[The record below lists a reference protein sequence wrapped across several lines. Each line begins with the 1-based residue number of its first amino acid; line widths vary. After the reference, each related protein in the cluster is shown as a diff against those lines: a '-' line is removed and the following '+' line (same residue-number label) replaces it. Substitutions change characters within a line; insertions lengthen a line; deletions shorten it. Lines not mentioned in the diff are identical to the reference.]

1 MKNYQNI
8 FIVGTMDYVL
18 AVNYAG
24 ITSQVRCLEFKEHV
38 LPINREHSKAAELN
52 ALSILNKYLKNIV
65 QLATLTKTDNIMCY
79 ITIPDKLYN
88 YIQKGTYKNWL
99 KNGVTMSG
107 NPISEAELKLWKEFT
122 NLYIKSFEHVNFK
135 SLMDFTNNK
144 PKFDYKNYTFART
157 VINSCEERIE
167 AYKNEKL
174 EKILV
179 KNA

>member
-24 ITSQVRCLEFKEHV
+24 ITSQIRCLEFKDHV
-38 LPINREHSKAAELN
+38 LPINRDHNKATELN

-65 QLATLTKTDNIMCY
+65 QLSTLTKTDSIMCY

-88 YIQKGTYKNWL
+88 YIQKGTYKNWI
-99 KNGVTMSG
+99 KNGTTMSG
-107 NPISEAELKLWKEFT
+107 NPISQEEIELWKEFT
-122 NLYIKSFEHVNFK
+122 NLYIQSFEHVNFK
-135 SLMDFTNNK
+135 SLMDFTNTK
-144 PKFDYKNYTFART
+144 PKYDYKNYTFART

-167 AYKNEKL
+167 TYKSEKL